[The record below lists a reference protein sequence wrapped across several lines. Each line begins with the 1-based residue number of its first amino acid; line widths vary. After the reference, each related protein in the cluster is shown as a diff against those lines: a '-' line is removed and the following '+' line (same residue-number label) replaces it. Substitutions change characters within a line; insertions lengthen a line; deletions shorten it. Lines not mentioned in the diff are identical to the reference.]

1 MIDGILS
8 IIVGVIGFSLL
19 FAFIQGVN
27 TTGMSTTDTLIL
39 GFIPTFALLAV
50 LYGAFRLV
58 TANRSKGI

>member
-1 MIDGILS
+1 MLDGILS
-8 IIVGVIGFSLL
+8 IIVGVIGFTIL
-19 FAFIQGVN
+19 FMFIQGVN

-58 TANRSKGI
+58 TSSSRKGM